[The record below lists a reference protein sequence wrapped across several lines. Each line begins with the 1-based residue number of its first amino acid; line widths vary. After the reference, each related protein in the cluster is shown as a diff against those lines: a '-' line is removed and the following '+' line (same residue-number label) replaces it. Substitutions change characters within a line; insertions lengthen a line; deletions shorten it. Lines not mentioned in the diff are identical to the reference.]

1 MKKGKIGVQMMMLKP
16 QVAEHGMYEVL
27 KKLHEMGFHYVE
39 VSQLVM
45 DEDAVS
51 QMKRACDEFGM
62 EISSLS
68 CSLCRFE
75 GAISSLPVDTLEND
89 FDKIV
94 SDCKKLN
101 CSILRIGMIQF
112 SYTDSPE
119 HVIEMAKMFDGY
131 AQRLHEHG
139 IDLYYHAHNFEF
151 AKYQGKP
158 LLTHMMEQT
167 QYLGFELDSHWMWR
181 GGVDPVKYLHS
192 FKGRVR
198 MQHLKDYKIE
208 LPDLSKPLDDPS
220 AFMHIFGDVEHFT
233 EVGEGMLDMPAII
246 QAGLESGSEYFMIEQ
261 DNTYGRDVYESLA
274 ISRDNLIKMGY
285 GDWM

>member
-1 MKKGKIGVQMMMLKP
+1 MKKGKIGVQMMMVKP
-16 QVAEHGMYEVL
+16 QVEQYGMYEVL

-51 QMKRACDEFGM
+51 QMKRACEDFGM
-62 EISSLS
+62 KISSLS
-68 CSLCRFE
+68 CSLRPFE
-75 GAISSLPVDTLEND
+75 GSIGKLPVDTLEND

-94 SDCKKLN
+94 SDCKTLN
-101 CSILRIGMIQF
+101 CTILRIGMMQF
-112 SYTDSPE
+112 SYADSPE
-119 HVIEMAKMFDGY
+119 HMIEMAKLFDDY
-131 AQRLHEHG
+131 AQRLHEHD

-167 QYLGFELDSHWMWR
+167 KYLGFELDSHWMWR
-181 GGVDPVKYLHS
+181 GGVDPVAYLRS

-198 MQHLKDYKIE
+198 MQHLKDYKVV
-208 LPDLSKPLDDPS
+208 LPDVSQFD
-220 AFMHIFGDVEHFT
+220 AHVFGDVEHFA

-246 QAGLESGSEYFMIEQ
+246 EAGLESGSEYFMIEQ
-261 DNTYGRDVYESLA
+261 DETYGRDVYESLA

>member
-1 MKKGKIGVQMMMLKP
+1 MKKGKIGVQMMMVKP
-16 QVAEHGMYEVL
+16 QVEQYGMYEVL

-51 QMKRACDEFGM
+51 QMKRACEDFGM

-68 CSLCRFE
+68 CSLRPFE
-75 GAISSLPVDTLEND
+75 GSISKLPVDTLEND

-94 SDCKKLN
+94 SDCKTLN
-101 CSILRIGMIQF
+101 CTILRIGMMQF
-112 SYTDSPE
+112 SYADSPE
-119 HVIEMAKMFDGY
+119 HMIEMAKLFDDY
-131 AQRLHEHG
+131 ARRLHEHG

-151 AKYQGKP
+151 TKYQGKP

-167 QYLGFELDSHWMWR
+167 KYLGFELDSHWMWR
-181 GGVDPVKYLHS
+181 GGVDPVAYLRS
-192 FKGRVR
+192 FKDRVR
-198 MQHLKDYKIE
+198 MQHLKDYKVV
-208 LPDLSKPLDDPS
+208 LPDVNQFD
-220 AFMHIFGDVEHFT
+220 AHVFGDVEHFA

-246 QAGLESGSEYFMIEQ
+246 EAGLESGSEYFMIEQ
-261 DNTYGRDVYESLA
+261 DETYGRDVYESLA